1 LADPDVGD
9 KLLVADFT
17 STLLSRRV
25 NFDRYAAVYCSGGKN
40 LGTAGVCLV
49 VVRRDL
55 LGRARANTPCILD
68 WTAYSETTPVPSIL
82 NTPPV
87 FPLYICLEVLRH
99 LQEQWGTGGA
109 GALVALESR
118 VEARARR
125 IYNEVDESDGF
136 YQNQVSDANRSR
148 VTICFR
154 FGADASMSREWD
166 GSITSIAQPTQLEAQ
181 FLAEAHDRGLL
192 QLGGHPAF
200 GGIRVCLYNAV
211 PDAAIDEL
219 VCFMRAFREARVDA
233 RRLRLVAKM
242 GPGTDSPPPALR
254 SGRSST
260 SEAPTD
266 LRSASNPSLA
276 GLSSGSSTPR

>member
-1 LADPDVGD
+1 
-9 KLLVADFT
+9 
-17 STLLSRRV
+17 
-25 NFDRYAAVYCSGGKN
+25 
-40 LGTAGVCLV
+40 VCLV

-68 WTAYSETTPVPSIL
+68 WTAYAETTPVPSLL

-99 LQEQWGTGGA
+99 LQEQWGTSGA
-109 GALVALESR
+109 GALAALESR

-125 IYNEVDESDGF
+125 IYHEVEDSDGF

-148 VTICFR
+148 VTISFR
-154 FGADASMSREWD
+154 FGADAGMLREWD

-181 FLAEAHDRGLL
+181 FLAEARGRGLL

-200 GGIRVCLYNAV
+200 GGVRVCLYNAV
-211 PDAAIDEL
+211 PDAAVDEL
-219 VCFMRAFREARVDA
+219 VCFMRAFREARLDA
-233 RRLRLVAKM
+233 RRLVAKL
-242 GPGTDSPPPALR
+242 GLGTDSPPSALR

-266 LRSASNPSLA
+266 LRSASSPSLA